1 MARISIRVQPRAS
14 RNEVV
19 GERDGVVLIRVAAPA
34 EEGRANEAVRKLLAK
49 RARVP
54 RGAVT
59 LVRGERS
66 RDKVVEIADVDD
78 AYLRAALGL
87 ESR

>member
-1 MARISIRVQPRAS
+1 VARIAIRVQPRAS

-54 RGAVT
+54 RAAVT

-66 RDKVVEIADVDD
+66 RDKVVEVADVDD